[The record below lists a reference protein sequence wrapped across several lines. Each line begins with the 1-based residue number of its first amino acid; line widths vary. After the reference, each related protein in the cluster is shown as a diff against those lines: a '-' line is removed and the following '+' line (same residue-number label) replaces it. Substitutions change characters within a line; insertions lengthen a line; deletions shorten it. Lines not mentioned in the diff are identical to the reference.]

1 VDAGAGR
8 VKWFSIAMVLVGNI
22 VYHLGQRAIPREA
35 NAVVATLA
43 AYLVAV
49 VGTLLTIPFF
59 ARDLSMAT
67 FASSWRSL
75 NASTLMVGAGIVA
88 VELGYLLVY
97 RAGWAISTASLVA
110 NAMLAVALLLIG
122 ATFFRDPITVARACG
137 LVLCLAGLWLI
148 ARPASVTP

>member
-1 VDAGAGR
+1 
-8 VKWFSIAMVLVGNI
+8 MVLIGNI

-49 VGTLLTIPFF
+49 IGTLLTIPLF
-59 ARDLSMAT
+59 ARDLSMST
-67 FASSWRSL
+67 VASSWRSL
-75 NASTLMVGAGIVA
+75 NASTLLVGGGIVA

-110 NAMLAVALLLIG
+110 NAMLAVTLLLIG
-122 ATFFRDPITVARACG
+122 AAFFREPITMARASG
-137 LVLCLAGLWLI
+137 LVLCLVGLWLI
-148 ARPASVTP
+148 ARPAAATP